1 LYLILKTNWVLI
13 SIFGFSWLENLL
25 EEGAH
30 GSATIILLQEMLGI
44 GRGPVGGQ
52 PQQRPG
58 GPQQQQPTPAANKY
72 VQKLRLSFLIHNC
85 LNQLLA
91 LV

>member
-1 LYLILKTNWVLI
+1 MALA
-13 SIFGFSWLENLL
+13 GNLL
-25 EEGAH
+25 EKGAH
-30 GSATIILLQEMLGI
+30 GSTTTILLQEMLGI

-72 VQKLRLSFLIHNC
+72 AQKLWLSFLINNNW
-85 LNQLLA
+85 LNQQPA